1 MYSIAETMHPEL
13 LNNTLFLRYYRQWQQ
28 NPSSVVFASIA
39 EYLLNYGMLDEA
51 IKVLREGLK
60 RHPGFV
66 SGHLVMAKVHIK
78 RGNWE
83 EALESTQRVLKIVP
97 ENKVAKELAQA
108 VEVFSAEV
116 RRPSEM
122 KTEELLD
129 DAETVDYAA
138 DESRIPSWE
147 TVTMANVYSAQGH
160 YIRARKIYESILKRD
175 PMDEAAKRGLDTLPQ
190 TEI

>member
-1 MYSIAETMHPEL
+1 MHPEL